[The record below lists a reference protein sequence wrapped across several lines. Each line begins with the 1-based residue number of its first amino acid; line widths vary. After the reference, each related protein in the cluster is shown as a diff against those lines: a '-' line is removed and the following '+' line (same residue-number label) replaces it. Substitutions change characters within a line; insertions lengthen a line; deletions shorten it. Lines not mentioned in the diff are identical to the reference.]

1 MEKMTDIL
9 KWLDGQKT
17 AMVELARKWS
27 DINTHGSN
35 PAGISQLS
43 KEITRSFSVF
53 GEEVRPVELPS
64 YEMINEKGEAESF
77 GVVPALTLTKR
88 PVAPKQVLF
97 VCHMDT
103 VHMPDGPFQTCQ
115 TMDEYTIKGPGIT
128 DAKGGIVVMLKAL
141 EAVEQCAFREKFG
154 WKVIINT
161 DEEIG
166 SPSSGGML
174 MKEAAQFDLGLV
186 FEPSLPNGDLVSQ
199 RKGSGNFTV
208 VVKGKSAHAGR
219 NPQEGRNAIE
229 ALALWITR
237 VKDIFSNKDD
247 FTVNVGKMHGG
258 TAANVVADFAMAHLN
273 VRYNSPDMQTLFDR
287 EIDKITG
294 AVESERDV
302 QIDIYGK
309 FSAPPKPF
317 DKNTEGLFGL
327 VKECAR
333 ELQFDLNWTK
343 SGGVCDGNRLAAA
356 ALPTIDT
363 LGVQGGN
370 IHSNDEY
377 VLTDSFTQRAKLTAL
392 FLSRWINKDKR
403 L

>member
-1 MEKMTDIL
+1 MEKITDIL

-17 AMVELARKWS
+17 VMVDLARKWS
-27 DINTHGSN
+27 DINTHRSN
-35 PAGISQLS
+35 TAGLQKQS
-43 KEITRSFSVF
+43 KEMARSFSVF
-53 GEEVRPVELPS
+53 NEEVKSVELPS
-64 YEMINEKGEAESF
+64 YETINAKGEVETFNVA
-77 GVVPALTLTKR
+77 PALTVTKR
-88 PVAPKQVLF
+88 PFAPKQVLF
-97 VCHMDT
+97 VCHLDT
-103 VHMPDGPFQTCQ
+103 VHLADGPFQKCQ
-115 TMDEYTIKGPGIT
+115 NIDEFTIKGPGIT
-128 DAKGGIVVMLKAL
+128 DAKGGIIVMLKAI
-141 EAVEQCAFREKFG
+141 EAIEQCAFCDQFG

-174 MKEAAQFDLGLV
+174 VKEAGQFDLGLV

-229 ALALWITR
+229 ALAYWITK
-237 VKDIFSNKDD
+237 VKDVFFNQDD
-247 FTVNVGKMHGG
+247 FTVNVGKVHGG
-258 TAANVVADFAMAHLN
+258 TAANVVADFVLAELN
-273 VRYNSPDMQTLFDR
+273 VRYNSLDRQKTFDH
-287 EIDKITG
+287 EISKITEC
-294 AVESERDV
+294 VEKERDV

-317 DKNTEGLFGL
+317 DQPVQGLFTM

-333 ELQFDLNWTK
+333 ELEFDLNWTK

-356 ALPTIDT
+356 GLPTIDT

-370 IHSNDEY
+370 IHSHDEY
-377 VLTDSFTQRAKLTAL
+377 VLVDSFTQRAKLTAL
-392 FLSRWINKDKR
+392 FLSRWINKEK
-403 L
+403 